1 MLYIKKFF
9 LIILGTAL
17 VLVGILGMI
26 LPIVHGTIFLLL
38 GVILLS
44 FESTYI
50 ERQVLFF
57 VKKHELLFKLHNKLE
72 KVLRRWFNK

>member
-9 LIILGTAL
+9 LIVLGTAL
-17 VLVGILGMI
+17 IVVGALGMV
-26 LPIVHGTIFLLL
+26 LPIVHGTVFLLL

-50 ERQVLFF
+50 EGKVLYF
-57 VKKHELLFKLHNKLE
+57 VQKHELLYRLHTKLE